1 MPVFWLTD
9 ELSFPPADLANEDGI
24 LAVGGDLSTDR
35 LLLAYS
41 MGLFPWFNPE
51 DPILWWSPDPRFIL
65 YPQNLKVSKSMRPY
79 FNQKKFT
86 VTFDTQFEKVMAA
99 CQQQYRKGQ
108 GGGTWITDEMIDSY
122 TELNRMGFAHSVEV
136 WQGEELVGGLYGISL
151 GKIFFGESM
160 FAKASN
166 ASKFGFITLVQKLK
180 ELDFWLI
187 DCQQRTQHLESL
199 GGEFIDRKDFI
210 SFMEK
215 NKIQETTQGNWGT
228 LFSKNENGQSLEEK

>member
-9 ELSFPPADLANEDGI
+9 ELSFPPPELANEDGI

-51 DPILWWSPDPRFIL
+51 DPILWWSPDPRFVL

-86 VTFDTQFEKVMAA
+86 VTFDTQFEKVMTA

-108 GGGTWITDEMIDSY
+108 VGGTWITGEMIDSY
-122 TELNRMGFAHSVEV
+122 TALNKMGFAHSVEV

-160 FAKASN
+160 FAKVSN

-180 ELDFWLI
+180 ELGFWLI

-199 GGEFIDRKDFI
+199 GGEFISRNDFLN
-210 SFMEK
+210 FMGK
-215 NKIQETTQGNWGT
+215 NKFEKTEQRNWGEF
-228 LFSKNENGQSLEEK
+228 FSKYGTDKLSEEG